1 MGEIPKE
8 GYAEFIQNSEFFGIS
23 YQIFVRIQIFFLDSK
38 VTPLIV
44 SKDSGYVLSIKSLEE
59 EEKSCQAT

>member
-1 MGEIPKE
+1 MQSL
-8 GYAEFIQNSEFFGIS
+8 FRIQNFSGFPIRFLSEFRF
-23 YQIFVRIQIFFLDSK
+23 FFLDSK